1 MRTKTFITLT
11 RQLFEEDWRQRPP
24 QFDNVF
30 LVIEEG
36 SAYVE
41 GTYGR
46 KKITVKE
53 SPSGANAIRLGLR
66 GKYTLLVGS
75 LYIGKRGIEALETFI
90 EDEKRN
96 DVLENLLE
104 MIVFKIAATAKIG
117 VRKT

>member
-1 MRTKTFITLT
+1 MRTKTFITFT
-11 RQLFEEDWRQRPP
+11 RQLFEDDWMQRSP
-24 QFDNVF
+24 QFDNVS
-30 LVIEEG
+30 LVIEG
-36 SAYVE
+36 GNAYVD

-53 SPSGANAIRLGLR
+53 SPRGANAIRLGLK

-104 MIVFKIAATAKIG
+104 MIVFKIASSAKIG
-117 VRKT
+117 VRKS